1 MEQDA
6 LIIGYH
12 FIWANP
18 LPVKL
23 RITMNGLL
31 YITVLLQPAVG
42 MRYCSDI
49 IVFIKNAMATL
60 KGGKSHELIEV
71 SSF

>member
-1 MEQDA
+1 MEQNA

-12 FIWANP
+12 FIWASP

-31 YITVLLQPAVG
+31 YITVLLQPAV
-42 MRYCSDI
+42 RLKHCSDI

-60 KGGKSHELIEV
+60 KRGKSHELLLEV
-71 SSF
+71 SL

>member
-12 FIWANP
+12 FIWISL

-23 RITMNGLL
+23 LLRITINGLL
-31 YITVLLQPAVG
+31 YVTVLLQPAVG
-42 MRYCSDI
+42 LRHCSDMSI
-49 IVFIKNAMATL
+49 
-60 KGGKSHELIEV
+60 H
-71 SSF
+71 

>member
-12 FIWANP
+12 FIWASP

-42 MRYCSDI
+42 LRHCGDI
-49 IVFIKNAMATL
+49 SI
-60 KGGKSHELIEV
+60 H
-71 SSF
+71 

>member
-1 MEQDA
+1 MEQVA

-18 LPVKL
+18 LRVKL

-31 YITVLLQPAVG
+31 YITVLLQPAVCLKH
-42 MRYCSDI
+42 CSDI

-60 KGGKSHELIEV
+60 KRGEIP
-71 SSF
+71 

>member
-12 FIWANP
+12 FIWASP

-31 YITVLLQPAVG
+31 YITVLLQPAV
-42 MRYCSDI
+42 RLKHCSDI
-49 IVFIKNAMATL
+49 IVFIK
-60 KGGKSHELIEV
+60 K
-71 SSF
+71 

>member
-12 FIWANP
+12 FIWASP

-31 YITVLLQPAVG
+31 YITVLLQRAA
-42 MRYCSDI
+42 RLKHCSDI
-49 IVFIKNAMATL
+49 IVFIK
-60 KGGKSHELIEV
+60 K
-71 SSF
+71 

>member
-1 MEQDA
+1 MCGVLLYLKIEQDS

-12 FIWANP
+12 FIWASP

-31 YITVLLQPAVG
+31 YITVLLQPAVALKH
-42 MRYCSDI
+42 CSDI
-49 IVFIKNAMATL
+49 SI
-60 KGGKSHELIEV
+60 H
-71 SSF
+71 